1 MAQNREEKYKTHRL
15 IQLDKWIRNG
25 GYPSVQAIQDEYEI
39 SRRTVMRDLE
49 FLRDRYDAPLEYD
62 RIRNGYYYTD
72 PTFMI
77 QNVLLTEGD
86 LFTVSTM
93 MPLMEQYK
101 NTPLE
106 SSFKNIMEKV
116 SDMLPN
122 QVSVDTSFLNSDVSF
137 ISDPLPQIEAE
148 VFESIFKA
156 IKLKQ
161 TIEFDYRGI
170 KSLEYS
176 KRKID
181 CYKVICQ
188 KGNWYVLGFSHNKNE
203 VRIYALSRMQKIKF
217 TKEKFELPADF
228 DLSQYVD
235 LSFGIWNN
243 KEAPVEYELLFNSS
257 VNTYI
262 LEREWHT
269 NQTVEQNSDGSVL
282 LKFKS
287 NQKQQVLSWV
297 LSFGNAVKV
306 VNPPELVEKIKE
318 EIKKISKLYE

>member
-1 MAQNREEKYKTHRL
+1 MAQFREDKYKTHRL

-25 GYPSVQAIQDEYEI
+25 SYPSVLQIQEEYEI

-49 FLRDRYDAPLEYD
+49 FLRDRYNAPLEYD
-62 RIRNGYYYTD
+62 RSRNGYYYTD

-106 SSFKNIMEKV
+106 ASFKNIMEKV

-137 ISDPLPQIEAE
+137 ISDPLPKISAE
-148 VFESIFKA
+148 VFESVFKA
-156 IKLKQ
+156 IKLKER
-161 TIEFDYRGI
+161 IEFEYRGI
-170 KSLEYS
+170 KNLEYS
-176 KRKID
+176 KKIID

-188 KGNWYVLGFSHNKNE
+188 KGSWYVLGFSHNKNE
-203 VRIYALSRMQKIKF
+203 IRIYALSRMQKINFK
-217 TKEKFELPADF
+217 KEKFQLPSDF
-228 DLSQYVD
+228 DLSKYID

-243 KEAPVEYELLFNSS
+243 KESPTEYELLFDSS

-262 LEREWHT
+262 LERKWHT
-269 NQTVEQNSDGSVL
+269 NQSVEQKSDGSVL

-297 LSFGNAVKV
+297 MSFGKNVTV
-306 VNPPELVEKIKE
+306 LNPPELIEKIKGE
-318 EIKKISKLYE
+318 LSATIEKYK